1 MQGQG
6 APLKINLPG
15 LLCERL
21 PSGAS
26 RWRVRVERNPGK
38 RIPLAVT
45 PDHPEFMEIYR
56 AARAGVA
63 LAPQAP
69 AVDRAIRHSVAW
81 LTHAYLD
88 HLAAMVRAGQASPA
102 TLKQRRHFM
111 ARLRDHTVQTGRA
124 KGSTLGE
131 MHMDMPQAELVA
143 FRDHFAATSGSAD
156 KMISA
161 IRSMYRWAMERGMT
175 KVNPA
180 TGIGNIHRSMG
191 GATPWT
197 AADLRQFAEHHPSG
211 TMPRLALLLFIF
223 TAARVSDAVVLGRRH
238 ESTVDG
244 ITWLSWDAKKKD
256 ALPVAI
262 PLLPALAAEIRAQKV
277 AGATY
282 LLSAHG
288 QPYASTDSFRNRFK
302 AWCIAAGLPDRSPHG
317 IRKAAGHLLAEFG
330 ATQHQIMVIHGHA
343 RAETSEIYT
352 RGVARTQLARDAMAK
367 LALFKI

>member
-1 MQGQG
+1 MQG
-6 APLKINLPG
+6 PSVKINLPG
-15 LLCERL
+15 LICEPM
-21 PSGAS
+21 PSGAR
-26 RWRVRVERNPGK
+26 RWRVRVEGK
-38 RIPLAVT
+38 PHLRIALTVT

-69 AVDRAIRHSVAW
+69 AIDRTIRHSVAW

-88 HLAAMVRAGQASPA
+88 HLAAMVKAGQASPA

-111 ARLRDHTVQTGRA
+111 TRLRDHVVLTGRA

-143 FRDHFAATSGSAD
+143 FRDCHAATSGSAD
-156 KMISA
+156 KMTSA
-161 IRSMYRWAMERGMT
+161 IRAMYRWAAERGLT

-180 TGIGNIHRSMG
+180 VGIGNIHRGQG

-197 AADLRQFAEHHPSG
+197 AADLRQFAAHHPSG

-238 ESTVDG
+238 ETTQGG
-244 ITWLSWDAKKKD
+244 ITWLSWDAAKKD
-256 ALPVAI
+256 ALPVSI

-282 LLSAHG
+282 LLSQHG
-288 QPYASTDSFRNRFK
+288 KPYASTDSFRNRFK

-352 RGVARTQLARDAMAK
+352 RGVARIQLARDAMAK
-367 LALFKI
+367 LAMFKL